1 METSHEQTRI
11 LDIVEHFPEQI
22 DPEQLMA
29 ELYLKAKLDRAEAA
43 VARGVVVSQEEVV
56 QRSRQ
61 WFE

>member
-1 METSHEQTRI
+1 MNKQDVQAI
-11 LDIVEHFPEQI
+11 LDQFPEQV
-22 DPEQLMA
+22 DTEQLMT

-43 VARGVVVSQEEVV
+43 VAREEVVSQEEVI